1 MPMELPPPDPTTLL
15 SAWMEWER
23 GDAAPGRTL
32 ADLKR
37 AGLRGVLEE
46 LVLTQAELAD
56 SDTGIAKSEPE
67 QV

>member
-1 MPMELPPPDPTTLL
+1 
-15 SAWMEWER
+15 MEWER

-32 ADLKR
+32 SDLKR

-46 LVLTQAELAD
+46 LVLTQAELAGSD
-56 SDTGIAKSEPE
+56 SGLADSEPE